1 MRRWL
6 LVCLALAACAGPRS
20 APTPPGGLDVD
31 GFRALMERS
40 DRALARVRDRVVA
53 LVRGVL
59 RRDALLRLDAG
70 AESAS
75 AWAWTPKS
83 NLAPRAG
90 PPRGFHLGWIWI
102 QEIQGWPLGQGQR
115 RPPRHEKRTV
125 SRHAGVDAPLRV
137 RWLSIG
143 EAAGPGRHGASVPR
157 AGPAARAAGG
167 VEVHLGA
174 GPGRRAPPAVPPGGA
189 GDRPALASQ
198 RGGHPPPRVDASLTH
213 PDLILGTPLYSS
225 RRPDS
230 ARARVAWSAN
240 SRSPPIG
247 RP

>member
-6 LVCLALAACAGPRS
+6 LVCLALAACAAPRS

-102 QEIQGWPLGQGQR
+102 QEIQGVVFG
-115 RPPRHEKRTV
+115 T
-125 SRHAGVDAPLRV
+125 
-137 RWLSIG
+137 
-143 EAAGPGRHGASVPR
+143 
-157 AGPAARAAGG
+157 
-167 VEVHLGA
+167 
-174 GPGRRAPPAVPPGGA
+174 RRAPTT
-189 GDRPALASQ
+189 SQ
-198 RGGHPPPRVDASLTH
+198 
-213 PDLILGTPLYSS
+213 
-225 RRPDS
+225 
-230 ARARVAWSAN
+230 
-240 SRSPPIG
+240 
-247 RP
+247 

>member
-125 SRHAGVDAPLRV
+125 SRHAGVGAPSEFDGHRLLR
-137 RWLSIG
+137 
-143 EAAGPGRHGASVPR
+143 P
-157 AGPAARAAGG
+157 
-167 VEVHLGA
+167 LG
-174 GPGRRAPPAVPPGGA
+174 
-189 GDRPALASQ
+189 
-198 RGGHPPPRVDASLTH
+198 RGGMGQVFLGQDLLLERPVALKFISAPDPDDAHRQRFLQEGRAIARLSHPSVVAIH
-213 PDLILGTPLYSS
+213 S
-225 RRPDS
+225 RGSTR
-230 ARARVAWSAN
+230 
-240 SRSPPIG
+240 RSPI
-247 RP
+247 RT